1 MSFNLRG
8 LLEEM
13 IEKEASDLHI
23 TTGERPKLRID
34 GDIADSSVPEILTPK
49 DTLQLAYSVLT
60 ENQKKRFETED
71 ELDFSFGIQN
81 LARFRGNCFK
91 QRGCVSMVIRMIPFN
106 VRTFQELGLPPV
118 IAKLA
123 ERPRGLVLVTGPT
136 GSGKSTTLA
145 AIIDKINKERKG
157 HIITVE
163 DPIEFIHR
171 HQSCIVNQREIGTDT
186 KNFATA
192 LKYALREDPDVIL
205 VGEMRDLETIAAAL
219 TIAETG
225 HLALATLHTNSAAE
239 SINRI
244 IDVFPSNQQ
253 SQVRAQLAFVLE
265 GVITQTLLPKAR
277 GRGRVMAAEIMVA
290 TPAIRALIRD
300 DKIHQIYSAME
311 SINRIIDVFPS
322 HQQPQVRAQLAF
334 VLEGVITQTLLQKAK
349 GRGRVMAA
357 EIMICTPAIRALIRD
372 NKVHQIES
380 SMQAG
385 KKYGMQTL
393 TDALYQL
400 YMGREV
406 SKDECLRVAA
416 NQNEFLRMIGEAPLD
431 EREPASPAGAGGPS
445 KVAARR

>member
-1 MSFNLRG
+1 MSFNLRA

-23 TTGERPKLRID
+23 STGESPKLRVD
-34 GDIADSSVPEILTPK
+34 GDIADSSVAEILTPK

-118 IAKLA
+118 IARLA
-123 ERPRGLVLVTGPT
+123 ERPRGLILVTGPT

-186 KNFATA
+186 QSFAAA
-192 LKYALREDPDVIL
+192 LKYALRQDPDVVL
-205 VGEMRDLETIAAAL
+205 VGEMRDLETIQAAL

-225 HLALATLHTNSAAE
+225 HLAFATLHTN
-239 SINRI
+239 
-244 IDVFPSNQQ
+244 
-253 SQVRAQLAFVLE
+253 
-265 GVITQTLLPKAR
+265 
-277 GRGRVMAAEIMVA
+277 
-290 TPAIRALIRD
+290 
-300 DKIHQIYSAME
+300 SAME

-322 HQQPQVRAQLAF
+322 HQQSQVRAQLAF
-334 VLEGVITQTLLQKAK
+334 VLEGVVTQTLLQRAK
-349 GRGRVMAA
+349 GKGRVMAA

-372 NKVHQIES
+372 EKVHQIES

-393 TDALYQL
+393 NDALYQH
-400 YMGREV
+400 YMSREV
-406 SKDECLRVAA
+406 AKDECLRVTSKP
-416 NQNEFLRMIGEAPLD
+416 NDFLRMIGEAPLD
-431 EREPASPAGAGGPS
+431 EKESMAAAGPQAGGP

>member
-1 MSFNLRG
+1 MSFNLRA

-13 IEKEASDLHI
+13 IQKEASDLHI
-23 TTGERPKLRID
+23 TAGERPKLRVD
-34 GDIADSSVPEILTPK
+34 GDITDSSVTEVLTPK
-49 DTLQLAYSVLT
+49 DTLHLAYSVLT

-81 LARFRGNCFK
+81 LARFRGNVFK
-91 QRGCVSMVIRMIPFN
+91 QRGCVSMAIRMIPFN
-106 VRTFQELGLPPV
+106 VRTFQELGLPP
-118 IAKLA
+118 IMAKLA
-123 ERPRGLVLVTGPT
+123 ERPRGLILVTGPT

-186 KNFATA
+186 KSFATA

-205 VGEMRDLETIAAAL
+205 VGEMRDLETIASAL

-277 GRGRVMAAEIMVA
+277 GRGRVMACEIMVA

-300 DKIHQIYSAME
+300 DKIHQIYSAMQ
-311 SINRIIDVFPS
+311 S
-322 HQQPQVRAQLAF
+322 
-334 VLEGVITQTLLQKAK
+334 
-349 GRGRVMAA
+349 
-357 EIMICTPAIRALIRD
+357 
-372 NKVHQIES
+372 
-380 SMQAG
+380 G
-385 KKYGMQTL
+385 KKHGMQTMN
-393 TDALYQL
+393 DALYQL
-400 YMGREV
+400 YTNRRSRPGGVRAG
-406 SKDECLRVAA
+406 VARPEGVPPDDRGDA
-416 NQNEFLRMIGEAPLD
+416 DG
-431 EREPASPAGAGGPS
+431 GAG
-445 KVAARR
+445 VRD

>member
-1 MSFNLRG
+1 MSFNLRA

-34 GDIADSSVPEILTPK
+34 GDMADSSVTEVLTPK

-106 VRTFQELGLPPV
+106 VRTFNELGLPPV

-123 ERPRGLVLVTGPT
+123 ERPRGLILVTGPT

-186 KNFATA
+186 KSFQSA

-265 GVITQTLLPKAR
+265 GVVTQTLLPKVR
-277 GRGRVMAAEIMVA
+277 GRGRVMACEIMVA

-300 DKIHQIYSAME
+300 DKIHQIYSAM
-311 SINRIIDVFPS
+311 
-322 HQQPQVRAQLAF
+322 
-334 VLEGVITQTLLQKAK
+334 
-349 GRGRVMAA
+349 
-357 EIMICTPAIRALIRD
+357 
-372 NKVHQIES
+372 
-380 SMQAG
+380 QAG
-385 KKYGMQTL
+385 KKHGMQTMN
-393 TDALYQL
+393 DALFQL
-400 YMGREV
+400 YTNREV
-406 SKDECLRVAA
+406 SQEECERVSSEPK
-416 NQNEFLRMIGEAPLD
+416 EFLRMIGVTPMEEQDIAPID
-431 EREPASPAGAGGPS
+431 R
-445 KVAARR
+445 ARANSGRR

>member
-1 MSFNLRG
+1 MSFNLRA

-34 GDIADSSVPEILTPK
+34 GDIADSSMAEILTPK

-186 KNFATA
+186 KNFSTA

-265 GVITQTLLPKAR
+265 GVVTQTLLPKAR

-300 DKIHQIYSAME
+300 DKIHQIYSAMQ
-311 SINRIIDVFPS
+311 S
-322 HQQPQVRAQLAF
+322 
-334 VLEGVITQTLLQKAK
+334 
-349 GRGRVMAA
+349 
-357 EIMICTPAIRALIRD
+357 
-372 NKVHQIES
+372 
-380 SMQAG
+380 G
-385 KKYGMQTL
+385 KKHGMQTMNDSL
-393 TDALYQL
+393 FQL
-400 YMGREV
+400 YTNREV
-406 SKDECLRVAA
+406 SQEECERVS
-416 NQNEFLRMIGEAPLD
+416 QEPKEFLRMIGVTPMEDQEIVSAD
-431 EREPASPAGAGGPS
+431 RAQRAA
-445 KVAARR
+445 AARR